1 MLRNR
6 PERPILPAST
16 PEKETKGIR
25 PDYYQFHQ
33 YDVFDIAAYFGLA
46 FPLGNAL
53 KYLLRAGKK
62 DQDKDIEDLQKA
74 MRCIQREIDIRRQDN
89 VQGGGGSGR

>member
-33 YDVFDIAAYFGLA
+33 YDVFDIAAYFGLS

-53 KYLLRAGKK
+53 KYILRAGHK
-62 DQDKDIEDLQKA
+62 DQSKEVEDLTKA
-74 MRCIQREIDIRRQDN
+74 ITCIQRHIEIKEGN
-89 VQGGGGSGR
+89 AK